1 MTLKNRISLLASLL
15 FTILFGLAS
24 TLIFILYSNFRKEEF
39 RDRLEIKALSN
50 IKLLVNVKQVDNQL
64 LKIIDQNSINKLYD
78 EKTLVFDSNYK
89 LIYSSIDD
97 AKINWSIDDLKYL
110 KKNKTFFKQQG
121 DYEVYG
127 VFYDTKDR
135 DFYALIS
142 ATDDYGKRKL
152 LFLRYT
158 LIISYIF
165 FTCVC
170 WVVTS
175 ITVKKLMNPLS
186 AFHQKI
192 KNINENNLDTRVE
205 SKSNKNEIDLIANEF
220 NFMMDRIEIS
230 YQKQKEFTA
239 HASHELRTPLSRL
252 TSQIENT
259 IEDPA
264 TSSKGKSFLKTILS
278 DVNQLT
284 ELINS
289 LLILSKI
296 DNKNHESTEVHRMD
310 EILFSAI
317 ENLNKSFPDFVILF
331 EIEESENLDTAL
343 EVKGNKNLLEIA
355 ISNVLKNAC
364 VYSDNKQAI
373 VNISISEEETLII
386 GVSNTG
392 NTLSESEQKN
402 LFQPFMRGENS
413 KGTSGFGL
421 GLRIVQRILALHKAK
436 IIYSVPQKK
445 TNLFQLIFNSSL

>member
-1 MTLKNRISLLASLL
+1 MTLKNRISLLVSLL

-24 TLIFILYSNFRKEEF
+24 TVIFVLYSNFRKEEF

-50 IKLLVNVKQVDNQL
+50 IKLLVNVKEVDDQL

-78 EKTLVFDSNYK
+78 EKTLVFDSHYN

-97 AKINWSIDDLKYL
+97 AKITWSIDDLKYL
-110 KKNKTFFKQQG
+110 KQHKTFFKQQG
-121 DYEVYG
+121 NYEVYG

-158 LIISYIF
+158 LIVSYIF
-165 FTCVC
+165 FTCIC
-170 WVVTS
+170 WVLTS
-175 ITVKKLMNPLS
+175 FMVRKAMSPLS
-186 AFHQKI
+186 IFHQKI
-192 KNINENNLDTRVE
+192 KNINENNLDTRIE
-205 SKSNKNEIDLIANEF
+205 SKSTKNEIDLIANEF
-220 NFMMDRIEIS
+220 NFMMDRIEMS

-239 HASHELRTPLSRL
+239 HASHELRTPLSRI

-259 IEDPA
+259 ITDRA
-264 TSSKGKSFLKTILS
+264 TSDKGKSFLKTILS

-296 DNKNHESTEVHRMD
+296 DDKNHENYEVQRMD
-310 EILFSAI
+310 EILFSSI
-317 ENLNKSFPDFVILF
+317 ENLNKSFPDFIILF
-331 EIEESENLDTAL
+331 EMEENDNLDTAL
-343 EVKGNKNLLEIA
+343 EIRGNKNLLEIA
-355 ISNVLKNAC
+355 IGNVLKNAC
-364 VYSDNKQAI
+364 VYSTNKQAK
-373 VNISISEEETLII
+373 VKISSEKDHLIISVFNTGKTLNEEE
-386 GVSNTG
+386 
-392 NTLSESEQKN
+392 QKR
-402 LFQPFMRGENS
+402 LFQAFMRGENS

-421 GLRIVQRILALHKAK
+421 GLRIVNRILTLHKAT
-436 IIYSVPQKK
+436 ITYSVPDIN
-445 TNLFQLIFNSSL
+445 TNLFQLFFHL

>member
-1 MTLKNRISLLASLL
+1 MTLKNRISLLVSLL

-24 TLIFILYSNFRKEEF
+24 TLIFVLYSNFRKEEF

-50 IKLLVNVKQVDNQL
+50 IKLLVNVKEVDEQL
-64 LKIIDQNSINKLYD
+64 LKMIDQNSINKLYD
-78 EKTLVFDSNYK
+78 EKTLVFDSHYK

-127 VFYDTKDR
+127 VFYDTKDK

-158 LIISYIF
+158 LIVSYIF
-165 FTCVC
+165 FTCIC
-170 WVVTS
+170 WVLTS
-175 ITVKKLMNPLS
+175 FMVKKVMSPLNT
-186 AFHQKI
+186 FHQKI

-205 SKSNKNEIDLIANEF
+205 SKSTKNEIDLIANEF

-239 HASHELRTPLSRL
+239 HASHELRTPLSRI

-259 IEDPA
+259 IEDSA
-264 TSSKGKSFLKTILS
+264 TSDKGKNFLKTILS

-289 LLILSKI
+289 LLILSKM
-296 DNKNHESTEVHRMD
+296 DNKKHENIEVHRMD

-317 ENLNKSFPDFVILF
+317 ENLNQSFPEFVILF
-331 EIEESENLDTAL
+331 EIEENENLDTAL

-355 ISNVLKNAC
+355 LSNVLKNAC
-364 VYSDNKQAI
+364 VYSDNKQAVVKI
-373 VNISISEEETLII
+373 SSENNSLIISIS
-386 GVSNTG
+386 NTG
-392 NTLSESEQKN
+392 KTLSKNEQKN
-402 LFQPFMRGENS
+402 LFQPFMRGENA

-421 GLRIVQRILALHKAK
+421 GLRIVNRILTLHNAK
-436 IIYSVPQKK
+436 IIYSVPQENI
-445 TNLFQLIFNSSL
+445 NLFQLIFHSA

>member
-1 MTLKNRISLLASLL
+1 MTLKNRISLLVSLL

-24 TLIFILYSNFRKEEF
+24 TVIFILYSNYRKEEF

-50 IKLLVNVKQVDNQL
+50 IKLLVNVKQIDNQL

-97 AKINWSIDDLKYL
+97 AKIKWSVDDLKYL

-127 VFYDTKDR
+127 VFYDTNDR

-142 ATDDYGKRKL
+142 ATDNFGKKKL

-158 LIISYIF
+158 LIVSYLF
-165 FTCVC
+165 FTCLC
-170 WVVTS
+170 WIITS
-175 ITVKKLMNPLS
+175 FTVKKLMNPLNS
-186 AFHQKI
+186 FHQKI
-192 KNINENNLDTRVE
+192 KNINENNLDTRIE

-220 NFMMDRIEIS
+220 NFMMDRIEVS

-239 HASHELRTPLSRL
+239 NASHELRTPLSRI

-259 IEDPA
+259 VADPK
-264 TSSKGKSFLKTILS
+264 TSVENKSFLTNILA

-289 LLILSKI
+289 LLILSKV
-296 DNKNHESTEVHRMD
+296 DTNRGENTEIHRMD

-331 EIEESENLDTAL
+331 EIEENENLDTAL
-343 EVKGNKNLLEIA
+343 EIKGNKNLLEIA
-355 ISNVLKNAC
+355 LSNVLKNAC
-364 VYSDNKQAI
+364 VYSDNKQAT
-373 VNISISEEETLII
+373 VKISADDHHLILS
-386 GVSNTG
+386 VSNTG
-392 NTLSESEQKN
+392 ITLSEEEQKN

-413 KGTSGFGL
+413 KGTTGFGL
-421 GLRIVQRILALHKAK
+421 GLRIVQRILTLHKAT
-436 IIYSVPQKK
+436 ISYSVSNTN
-445 TNLFQLIFNSSL
+445 TNLFRLTFHL

>member
-1 MTLKNRISLLASLL
+1 MTLKNRISLLVSLL

-24 TLIFILYSNFRKEEF
+24 TVIFILYSNYRKEEF

-50 IKLLVNVKQVDNQL
+50 IKLLVNVKQIDNQL

-97 AKINWSIDDLKYL
+97 AKINWSVDDLKYL

-127 VFYDTKDR
+127 VFYDTNDK

-142 ATDDYGKRKL
+142 ATDDYGKKKL

-170 WVVTS
+170 WVATS
-175 ITVKKLMNPLS
+175 FAVRKIMNPLN

-205 SKSNKNEIDLIANEF
+205 TKSSKNEIDLIANEF
-220 NFMMDRIEIS
+220 NFMMDRIEVS

-239 HASHELRTPLSRL
+239 HASHELRTPLSRI
-252 TSQIENT
+252 TSQIENVAADRKT
-259 IEDPA
+259 TPE
-264 TSSKGKSFLKTILS
+264 SKSFLKTILS

-296 DNKNHESTEVHRMD
+296 DTKNHENNEVHRMD

-331 EIEESENLDTAL
+331 EIEENENLDTAL
-343 EVKGNKNLLEIA
+343 EIKGNKNLLEIA
-355 ISNVLKNAC
+355 LSNVLKNAC
-364 VYSDNKQAI
+364 VYSDNKQAKVKI
-373 VNISISEEETLII
+373 SSDDKNLIISIS
-386 GVSNTG
+386 NTG
-392 NTLSESEQKN
+392 TTLSEEEQKN
-402 LFQPFMRGENS
+402 LFQPFMRGQNS
-413 KGTSGFGL
+413 KGTTGFGL
-421 GLRIVQRILALHKAK
+421 GLRIVQRILTLHKAT
-436 IIYSVPQKK
+436 INYSVSDIN
-445 TNLFQLIFNSSL
+445 TNLFQLIFNL

>member
-1 MTLKNRISLLASLL
+1 MTLKNRISLLVSLL

-24 TLIFILYSNFRKEEF
+24 TVIFVLYSNYRKEEF

-127 VFYDTKDR
+127 VFYDTKDK

-142 ATDDYGKRKL
+142 ATDDYGKKKL

-165 FTCVC
+165 FTCIS

-175 ITVKKLMNPLS
+175 FTVKKLMMPLND
-186 AFHQKI
+186 FHQKI

-205 SKSNKNEIDLIANEF
+205 TKNKNEIDLIASEF

-230 YQKQKEFTA
+230 YKKQKEFTA
-239 HASHELRTPLSRL
+239 HASHELRTPLSRM

-259 IEDPA
+259 LADPEID
-264 TSSKGKSFLKTILS
+264 KKNKSFLNVILADINHLS
-278 DVNQLT
+278 

-289 LLILSKI
+289 LLTLSKI
-296 DNKNHESTEVHRMD
+296 DNRNNDNHEMQRMD
-310 EILFSAI
+310 EILFSSI
-317 ENLNKSFPDFVILF
+317 EKINKNFPDFVIHF
-331 EIEESENLDTAL
+331 EMEESDNLDTAL
-343 EVKGNKNLLEIA
+343 EISGNKSLLEIA
-355 ISNVLKNAC
+355 ISNILKNAY
-364 VYSDNKQAI
+364 VYSDNKQAK
-373 VNISISEEETLII
+373 VKISTENDLLVIS
-386 GVSNTG
+386 VSNSG
-392 NTLSESEQKN
+392 KTLTEVEQKN
-402 LFQPFMRGENS
+402 LFQPFMRGANS
-413 KGTSGFGL
+413 KGTIGFGL
-421 GLRIVQRILALHKAK
+421 GLRIVNRILNLHNA
-436 IIYSVPQKK
+436 IITYSVTIDSK
-445 TNLFQLIFNSSL
+445 NLLRIIFRK

>member
-1 MTLKNRISLLASLL
+1 MTLKNRISLLVSLL

-24 TLIFILYSNFRKEEF
+24 TLIFVLYSNFRKDEF

-50 IKLLVNVKQVDNQL
+50 IKLLVNVKEIDNQL
-64 LKIIDQNSINKLYD
+64 LKMIDQNSINKLYD

-97 AKINWSIDDLKYL
+97 AKIKWSIDDLKYL
-110 KKNKTFFKQQG
+110 KKNKTFFKKQG
-121 DYEVYG
+121 NYEVYG
-127 VFYDTKDR
+127 VFYDTKDK

-142 ATDDYGKRKL
+142 ATDNFGQRRL

-158 LIISYIF
+158 LVVSYIL
-165 FTCVC
+165 FTCIC
-170 WVVTS
+170 WVITS
-175 ITVKKLMNPLS
+175 ITVKKLMSPLN

-192 KNINENNLDTRVE
+192 KNINENNLDTRVA
-205 SKSNKNEIDLIANEF
+205 SKSNKDEIDLIANEF

-230 YQKQKEFTA
+230 YQRQKEFTA
-239 HASHELRTPLSRL
+239 HASHELRTPLSRI
-252 TSQIENT
+252 TSQIENVIADT
-259 IEDPA
+259 K
-264 TSSKGKSFLKTILS
+264 TSNERKSFLINILS

-296 DNKNHESTEVHRMD
+296 DNKKHENNEVHRMD

-317 ENLNKSFPDFVILF
+317 ENLNKSYPEFVILF
-331 EIEESENLDTAL
+331 EIEENDDLDTAL
-343 EVKGNKNLLEIA
+343 EINGNKNLLEIA

-364 VYSDNKQAI
+364 VYSDNKQAKVI
-373 VNISISEEETLII
+373 ISTQDNNLIISIL
-386 GVSNTG
+386 NTG
-392 NTLSESEQKN
+392 DTLSENEQKL
-402 LFQPFMRGENS
+402 LFQPFMRGKNS

-421 GLRIVQRILALHKAK
+421 GLRIVQRILTLHKAT
-436 IIYSVPQKK
+436 ITYSVPAKNK
-445 TNLFQLIFNSSL
+445 NLFQLIFHL

>member
-1 MTLKNRISLLASLL
+1 MTLKNRISLLVSLL

-24 TLIFILYSNFRKEEF
+24 TLIFVLYSNFRKEEF

-64 LKIIDQNSINKLYD
+64 LKMIDQNSINKLYD

-127 VFYDTKDR
+127 VFYDTKDK
-135 DFYALIS
+135 DFYALIT

-158 LIISYIF
+158 LVISYIF
-165 FTCVC
+165 FTCLC
-170 WVVTS
+170 WVLTS
-175 ITVKKLMNPLS
+175 FMVKKAMSPLGL
-186 AFHQKI
+186 FHQKI
-192 KNINENNLDTRVE
+192 RKINENNLDTRIA
-205 SKSNKNEIDLIANEF
+205 SKNNKNEIDLIANEF

-239 HASHELRTPLSRL
+239 HASHELRTPLSRI
-252 TSQIENT
+252 TAKIENT
-259 IEDPA
+259 ITDET
-264 TSSKGKSFLKTILS
+264 TSTKGKTFLKSILL

-289 LLILSKI
+289 LLVLSKI
-296 DNKNHESTEVHRMD
+296 DNNNQEHNDVQRMD

-317 ENLNKSFPDFVILF
+317 ENLNNSFPDFVILF
-331 EIEESENLDTAL
+331 EMEENDNLDTAL
-343 EVKGNKNLLEIA
+343 EIKGNKNLLEIA
-355 ISNVLKNAC
+355 LSNILKNAC
-364 VYSDNKQAI
+364 VYSDNKQAKVKFSI
-373 VNISISEEETLII
+373 ENDHLVISIS
-386 GVSNTG
+386 NTG
-392 NTLSESEQKN
+392 ETLSENEQKN
-402 LFQPFMRGENS
+402 LFQPFMRGKNA
-413 KGTSGFGL
+413 KGTNGFGL
-421 GLRIVQRILALHKAK
+421 GLRIVQRILNLHNSSVT
-436 IIYSVPQKK
+436 YSTPDIN
-445 TNLFQLIFNSSL
+445 TNLFRIFFHS

>member
-1 MTLKNRISLLASLL
+1 MTLKNRISLLVSLL

-24 TLIFILYSNFRKEEF
+24 TVIFVLYSNFRKEEF

-50 IKLLVNVKQVDNQL
+50 IKLLVNVKEVDDQL
-64 LKIIDQNSINKLYD
+64 LKMIDQNSINKLYD
-78 EKTLVFDSNYK
+78 EKTLVFDSQFK

-110 KKNKTFFKQQG
+110 KKHKTFFKQQG

-127 VFYDTKDR
+127 VFYDTKDK

-158 LIISYIF
+158 LVISYIF
-165 FTCVC
+165 FTCLC
-170 WVVTS
+170 WVLTS
-175 ITVKKLMNPLS
+175 FMVKKAMNPLGL
-186 AFHQKI
+186 FHQKI
-192 KNINENNLDTRVE
+192 KNINENNLDTRIK

-220 NFMMDRIEIS
+220 NFMMDRIEVS

-239 HASHELRTPLSRL
+239 HASHELRTPLSRI
-252 TSQIENT
+252 TSQIENVVA
-259 IEDPA
+259 DPK
-264 TSSKGKSFLKTILS
+264 TTPENKSFLKTILS

-284 ELINS
+284 ELITS
-289 LLILSKI
+289 LLTLSKI
-296 DNKNHESTEVHRMD
+296 DVKNQENSETHRLD

-331 EIEESENLDTAL
+331 EMEESENLDSAL
-343 EVKGNKNLLEIA
+343 EIKGNKNLLEIA

-364 VYSDNKQAI
+364 VYSDNKQAKVKI
-373 VNISISEEETLII
+373 STENDSLVISIS
-386 GVSNTG
+386 NTG
-392 NTLSESEQKN
+392 KTLTENEQKN

-413 KGTSGFGL
+413 KGTTGFGL
-421 GLRIVQRILALHKAK
+421 GLRIVNRILNLHQSS
-436 IIYSVPQKK
+436 ITYSITNEN
-445 TNLFQLIFNSSL
+445 TNLFQLFFH

>member
-1 MTLKNRISLLASLL
+1 MTLKNRISLLVSLL

-24 TLIFILYSNFRKEEF
+24 TVIFVLYSNFRKEEF

-50 IKLLVNVKQVDNQL
+50 IKLLVNVKEVDDQL

-78 EKTLVFDSNYK
+78 EKTLIFDSHYK

-97 AKINWSIDDLKYL
+97 AKITWSIGDLKYL
-110 KKNKTFFKQQG
+110 KKHKTFFKQQG

-165 FTCVC
+165 FTCIC
-170 WVVTS
+170 WVLTS
-175 ITVKKLMNPLS
+175 FMVKKAMSPLS
-186 AFHQKI
+186 IFHQKI
-192 KNINENNLDTRVE
+192 KNINENNLDTRIE
-205 SKSNKNEIDLIANEF
+205 SKSTKNEIDLIANEF
-220 NFMMDRIEIS
+220 NFMMDRIEMS

-239 HASHELRTPLSRL
+239 HASHELRTPLSRI

-259 IEDPA
+259 ITDSG
-264 TSSKGKSFLKTILS
+264 TSDKGKSFLKTILS
-278 DVNQLT
+278 DVVHLT

-296 DNKNHESTEVHRMD
+296 DNTNQENYEVQRMD

-317 ENLNKSFPDFVILF
+317 ENLNKSYPDFVILF
-331 EIEESENLDTAL
+331 EMEENDNLDTAL
-343 EVKGNKNLLEIA
+343 EIKGNKNLLEIA
-355 ISNVLKNAC
+355 LGNVLKNAC
-364 VYSDNKQAI
+364 VYSDNKQAKVKI
-373 VNISISEEETLII
+373 STVNDHLIISIS
-386 GVSNTG
+386 NAG
-392 NTLSESEQKN
+392 NTLSENEQKN
-402 LFQPFMRGENS
+402 LFQPFMRGANS
-413 KGTSGFGL
+413 KGTTGFGL
-421 GLRIVQRILALHKAK
+421 GLRIVNRILILHRAEIKY
-436 IIYSVPQKK
+436 IIPKEN
-445 TNLFQLIFNSSL
+445 TNLFQLIFH

>member
-1 MTLKNRISLLASLL
+1 MTLKNRISLLVSLL

-24 TLIFILYSNFRKEEF
+24 TLIFVLYSNFRKDEF

-50 IKLLVNVKQVDNQL
+50 IKLLVNVKEIDNQL
-64 LKIIDQNSINKLYD
+64 LKMIDQNSINKLYD

-97 AKINWSIDDLKYL
+97 AKIKWSIDDLKYL
-110 KKNKTFFKQQG
+110 KKHKTFFKKQG
-121 DYEVYG
+121 NYEVYG

-142 ATDDYGKRKL
+142 ATDNFGQRRL

-158 LIISYIF
+158 LIVSYIL
-165 FTCVC
+165 FTCIC
-170 WVVTS
+170 WIITS
-175 ITVKKLMNPLS
+175 ITVKKIMSPLNT
-186 AFHQKI
+186 FHQKI

-205 SKSNKNEIDLIANEF
+205 SKSNKDEIDLIANEF

-230 YQKQKEFTA
+230 YQRQKEFTA
-239 HASHELRTPLSRL
+239 HASHELRTPLSRI
-252 TSQIENT
+252 TSQIENVIADT
-259 IEDPA
+259 NTSIER
-264 TSSKGKSFLKTILS
+264 KSFLRNILS

-296 DNKNHESTEVHRMD
+296 DNKKHENNEVHRMD

-317 ENLNKSFPDFVILF
+317 ENLNKSYPEFLILF
-331 EIEESENLDTAL
+331 EIEESDNMDTAL
-343 EVKGNKNLLEIA
+343 EIQGNKNLLEIA

-364 VYSDNKQAI
+364 VYSDNKQAKVI
-373 VNISISEEETLII
+373 ISTQDDTLIISIS
-386 GVSNTG
+386 NTG
-392 NTLSESEQKN
+392 DTLNENEQKI

-421 GLRIVQRILALHKAK
+421 GLRIVQRILTLHKATITY
-436 IIYSVPQKK
+436 IITDIN
-445 TNLFQLIFNSSL
+445 TNLFQLFFHF

>member
-1 MTLKNRISLLASLL
+1 MTLKNRISLLVSLL

-24 TLIFILYSNFRKEEF
+24 TVIFILYSNYRKEEF

-97 AKINWSIDDLKYL
+97 AKINWSVDDLKYL

-127 VFYDTKDR
+127 VFYDTNDK

-142 ATDDYGKRKL
+142 ATDNYGKKKL

-170 WVVTS
+170 WILTS
-175 ITVKKLMNPLS
+175 FMVKKAMNPLH

-192 KNINENNLDTRVE
+192 KNINENNLDTRIE
-205 SKSNKNEIDLIANEF
+205 SKSAKDEIDLIADEF
-220 NFMMDRIEIS
+220 NFMMDRIEVS
-230 YQKQKEFTA
+230 YQRQKEFTA
-239 HASHELRTPLSRL
+239 HASHELRTPLSRI
-252 TSQIENT
+252 TSQIENA
-259 IEDPA
+259 IVNPEMQ
-264 TSSKGKSFLKTILS
+264 SKNKSFLNSILA
-278 DVNQLT
+278 DVNHLS

-296 DNKNHESTEVHRMD
+296 DNRKADHHEVQRID
-310 EILFSAI
+310 EILFSSI
-317 ENLNKSFPDFVILF
+317 EKINKAFPDFVILF
-331 EIEESENLDTAL
+331 EMEESDDLDTAL
-343 EVKGNKNLLEIA
+343 EVKGNRNLLEIA
-355 ISNVLKNAC
+355 LTNILKNAC
-364 VYSDNKQAI
+364 VYSDNKQAK
-373 VNISISEEETLII
+373 VKISTDHHHLII
-386 GVSNTG
+386 SVSNTG
-392 NTLSESEQKN
+392 ETLNEEEQKN
-402 LFQPFMRGENS
+402 LFQPFMRGRNS

-421 GLRIVQRILALHKAK
+421 GLRIVQRILILHKAN
-436 IIYSVPQKK
+436 ITYSVSNIN
-445 TNLFQLIFNSSL
+445 TNLFQLFFNL

>member
-1 MTLKNRISLLASLL
+1 MTLKNRISLLVSLL
-15 FTILFGLAS
+15 FTILYGLAS
-24 TLIFILYSNFRKEEF
+24 TLIFILYSNFRKDEF

-50 IKLLVNVKQVDNQL
+50 IKLLVNVKEVDNQL
-64 LKIIDQNSINKLYD
+64 LKMIDQNSINKLYD
-78 EKTLVFDSNYK
+78 EKTLVFDSKYN

-97 AKINWSIDDLKYL
+97 AKIKWSIEDLKYL

-121 DYEVYG
+121 NYEVYG

-142 ATDDYGKRKL
+142 ATDDFGQRRL

-158 LIISYIF
+158 LVASYIF
-165 FTCVC
+165 FTCLC
-170 WVVTS
+170 WVITS
-175 ITVKKLMNPLS
+175 ITVKKLMNPLNT
-186 AFHQKI
+186 FHQKI

-230 YQKQKEFTA
+230 YQRQKEFTA
-239 HASHELRTPLSRL
+239 HASHELRTPLSRI
-252 TSQIENT
+252 TSQIENVIADT
-259 IEDPA
+259 K
-264 TSSKGKSFLKTILS
+264 TSDERKSFLTNILS

-296 DNKNHESTEVHRMD
+296 DNKNHENNEVHRMD

-317 ENLNKSFPDFVILF
+317 EKLNQSFPEFVISF

-343 EVKGNKNLLEIA
+343 EIKGNKNLLEIA

-364 VYSDNKQAI
+364 VYSDNKQAKVI
-373 VNISISEEETLII
+373 ISTNEDFLIISIS
-386 GVSNTG
+386 NTG
-392 NTLSESEQKN
+392 ATLNDEEQKI
-402 LFQPFMRGENS
+402 LFEPFMRGQNS

-421 GLRIVQRILALHKAK
+421 GLRIVQRILTLHNAT
-436 IIYSVPQKK
+436 ITYSVPNIN
-445 TNLFQLIFNSSL
+445 TNLFHLFFHL

>member
-1 MTLKNRISLLASLL
+1 MTLKNRISLLVSLL

-24 TLIFILYSNFRKEEF
+24 TLIFVLYSNFRKDEF

-50 IKLLVNVKQVDNQL
+50 IKLLVNVKEIDNQL
-64 LKIIDQNSINKLYD
+64 LKMIDQNSINKLYD

-97 AKINWSIDDLKYL
+97 AKIKWSIDDLKYL
-110 KKNKTFFKQQG
+110 KKNKTFFKKQG
-121 DYEVYG
+121 NYEVYG

-142 ATDDYGKRKL
+142 ATDNFGQRRL

-158 LIISYIF
+158 LIVSYIL
-165 FTCVC
+165 FTCIC

-175 ITVKKLMNPLS
+175 ITVKKLMSPLNT
-186 AFHQKI
+186 FHQKI

-205 SKSNKNEIDLIANEF
+205 SKRNKDEIDLIANEF

-230 YQKQKEFTA
+230 YQRQKEFTA
-239 HASHELRTPLSRL
+239 NASHELRTPLSRI
-252 TSQIENT
+252 TSQIENVIADT
-259 IEDPA
+259 K
-264 TSSKGKSFLKTILS
+264 TSDERKSFLKNILS

-296 DNKNHESTEVHRMD
+296 DNKNHENNEVHRMD

-317 ENLNKSFPDFVILF
+317 ENLNKTYPEFVILF
-331 EIEESENLDTAL
+331 DIEENDNLDVAL
-343 EVKGNKNLLEIA
+343 EIKGNKNLLEIA
-355 ISNVLKNAC
+355 LSNVLKNAC
-364 VYSDNKQAI
+364 VYSDNKQAK
-373 VNISISEEETLII
+373 VVISTQDNNLII
-386 GVSNTG
+386 SVSNTG
-392 NTLSESEQKN
+392 ETLNEEEQKN
-402 LFQPFMRGENS
+402 LFQPFMRGKNS

-421 GLRIVQRILALHKAK
+421 GLRIVQRILTLHNAS
-436 IIYSVPQKK
+436 ITYSVPKIN
-445 TNLFQLIFNSSL
+445 TNLFQLFFHL

>member
-1 MTLKNRISLLASLL
+1 MTLKNRISLLVSLL

-24 TLIFILYSNFRKEEF
+24 TVIFVLYSNFRKEEF

-50 IKLLVNVKQVDNQL
+50 IKLLVNVKEIDDQL
-64 LKIIDQNSINKLYD
+64 LKMIDQNSINKLYD
-78 EKTLVFDSNYK
+78 EKTLVFDSHFK

-97 AKINWSIDDLKYL
+97 AKINWSVNDLKYL
-110 KKNKTFFKQQG
+110 KKHKTFFKQQG

-127 VFYDTKDR
+127 VFYDTQDK

-165 FTCVC
+165 FTCIC
-170 WVVTS
+170 WVLTS
-175 ITVKKLMNPLS
+175 LMVKKAMNPLS
-186 AFHQKI
+186 VFHQKI

-205 SKSNKNEIDLIANEF
+205 SESNKNEIDLIANEF
-220 NFMMDRIEIS
+220 NFMMDRIEVS

-239 HASHELRTPLSRL
+239 HASHELRTPLSRI
-252 TSQIENT
+252 TAQIENT
-259 IEDPA
+259 IADPE
-264 TSSKGKSFLKTILS
+264 TSNRGKSFLTTILS
-278 DVNQLT
+278 DVNHLS

-296 DNKNHESTEVHRMD
+296 DTNNNEYNEIHRMD

-317 ENLNKSFPDFVILF
+317 ENLNKTFPDFVILF
-331 EIEESENLDTAL
+331 EIEESDNLDTAL
-343 EVKGNKNLLEIA
+343 EIKGNKSLLEIA
-355 ISNVLKNAC
+355 LMNVLKNAC
-364 VYSDNKQAI
+364 VYSDNKQAK
-373 VNISISEEETLII
+373 VKISTQQNHLVISVL
-386 GVSNTG
+386 NTG
-392 NTLSESEQKN
+392 KTLNLNEQKN

-421 GLRIVQRILALHKAK
+421 GLRIVNRILTLHNGK
-436 IIYSVPQKK
+436 IIYSVPEGN
-445 TNLFQLIFNSSL
+445 TNLFQLLFH

>member
-1 MTLKNRISLLASLL
+1 MTLKNRISLLVSLL

-24 TLIFILYSNFRKEEF
+24 TVIFILYSNYRKEEF

-97 AKINWSIDDLKYL
+97 AKINWSVDDLKYL

-127 VFYDTKDR
+127 VFYDTNDK

-142 ATDDYGKRKL
+142 ATDNYGKKKL

-170 WVVTS
+170 WILTS
-175 ITVKKLMNPLS
+175 FMVKKAMNPLH

-192 KNINENNLDTRVE
+192 KNINENNLDTRIE
-205 SKSNKNEIDLIANEF
+205 SKSTKDEIDLIADEF
-220 NFMMDRIEIS
+220 NFMMDRIELS

-239 HASHELRTPLSRL
+239 HASHELRTPLSRM
-252 TSQIENT
+252 TSQIENAMA
-259 IEDPA
+259 EPELQPKD
-264 TSSKGKSFLKTILS
+264 KSFLNSILD
-278 DVNQLT
+278 DVNHLS

-296 DNKNHESTEVHRMD
+296 DNRKADHHEVQRID
-310 EILFSAI
+310 EILFSSI
-317 ENLNKSFPDFVILF
+317 EKINKAFPDFVILF
-331 EIEESENLDTAL
+331 EMEESDDLDTAL
-343 EVKGNKNLLEIA
+343 EVKGNRNLLEIA
-355 ISNVLKNAC
+355 LTNILKNAC
-364 VYSDNKQAI
+364 VYSDNKQAK
-373 VNISISEEETLII
+373 VKISTDHHHLII
-386 GVSNTG
+386 SVSNTG
-392 NTLSESEQKN
+392 ETLNEEEQKN
-402 LFQPFMRGENS
+402 LFQPFMRGRNS

-421 GLRIVQRILALHKAK
+421 GLRIVQRILILHKAN
-436 IIYSVPQKK
+436 ITYSFSNIN
-445 TNLFQLIFNSSL
+445 TNLFQLFFNL

>member
-1 MTLKNRISLLASLL
+1 MTLKNRISLLVSLL

-24 TLIFILYSNFRKEEF
+24 TLIFVLYSNFRKEEF

-50 IKLLVNVKQVDNQL
+50 IKLLVNVKEVDDQL
-64 LKIIDQNSINKLYD
+64 LKMIDQNSINQLYE
-78 EKTLVFDSNYK
+78 EKTLVFDSNFK

-97 AKINWSIDDLKYL
+97 AKIKWSVDDLKYL
-110 KKNKTFFKQQG
+110 KKHKTFFKQQG

-158 LIISYIF
+158 LVISYIF
-165 FTCVC
+165 FTCIC
-170 WVVTS
+170 WVLTS
-175 ITVKKLMNPLS
+175 FMVKKAMSPLS
-186 AFHQKI
+186 IFHQKI
-192 KNINENNLDTRVE
+192 KNINENNLDTRVA
-205 SKSNKNEIDLIANEF
+205 SKNNKNEIDLIANEF
-220 NFMMDRIEIS
+220 NFMMDRIEVS

-239 HASHELRTPLSRL
+239 HASHELRTPLSRI

-259 IEDPA
+259 IVDPA
-264 TSSKGKSFLKTILS
+264 TSDKGKNFLKTILS
-278 DVNQLT
+278 DINQLT

-296 DNKNHESTEVHRMD
+296 DNKKNENKEIHRMD

-317 ENLNKSFPDFVILF
+317 ENLNKSYPEFLILF
-331 EIEESENLDTAL
+331 EIEENNNLDTTL
-343 EVKGNKNLLEIA
+343 EVNGNKNLLEIA
-355 ISNVLKNAC
+355 ITNILKNAC
-364 VYSDNKQAI
+364 VYSDNQQAKVI
-373 VNISISEEETLII
+373 ISTQDDQLVLSI
-386 GVSNTG
+386 SNTG
-392 NTLSESEQKN
+392 ETLNEEEQKN
-402 LFQPFMRGENS
+402 LFQPFMRGKNS

-421 GLRIVQRILALHKAK
+421 GLRIVQRILTLHNAS
-436 IIYSVPQKK
+436 ITYSVPDIN
-445 TNLFQLIFNSSL
+445 TNLFQLFFH

>member
-1 MTLKNRISLLASLL
+1 MTLKNRISLLVSLL

-24 TLIFILYSNFRKEEF
+24 TVIFILYSNYRKEEF

-78 EKTLVFDSNYK
+78 EKTLVFDSNFK

-127 VFYDTKDR
+127 VFYDTNDK

-142 ATDDYGKRKL
+142 ATDDYGKKKL

-165 FTCVC
+165 FTCLC
-170 WVVTS
+170 WVITS
-175 ITVKKLMNPLS
+175 FTVKKVMNPLN

-192 KNINENNLDTRVE
+192 KNINENNLDTRIE
-205 SKSNKNEIDLIANEF
+205 SKSTKNEIDLIADEF
-220 NFMMDRIEIS
+220 NFMMDRIELS
-230 YQKQKEFTA
+230 YQRQKEFTA
-239 HASHELRTPLSRL
+239 HASHELRTPLSRM
-252 TSQIENT
+252 TSQIENAVT
-259 IEDPA
+259 DPD
-264 TSSKGKSFLKTILS
+264 TKPKNKSFLNAILT
-278 DVNQLT
+278 DVNHLS

-296 DNKNHESTEVHRMD
+296 DNREVENHEVQRID
-310 EILFSAI
+310 EILFSSI
-317 ENLNKSFPDFVILF
+317 EKINKSFPDFVILF
-331 EIEESENLDTAL
+331 EMEESEDLDTAL
-343 EVKGNKNLLEIA
+343 EIKGNKNLLEIA
-355 ISNVLKNAC
+355 LSNVLKNAC
-364 VYSDNKQAI
+364 VYSDNKQAKVKISTDRYHLI
-373 VNISISEEETLII
+373 VS
-386 GVSNTG
+386 VSNTG
-392 NTLSESEQKN
+392 DTLSEAEQKN
-402 LFQPFMRGENS
+402 LFQPFMRGKNS

-421 GLRIVQRILALHKAK
+421 GLRIVQRILTLHKAN
-436 IIYSVPQKK
+436 ITYSVTNIN
-445 TNLFQLIFNSSL
+445 TNLFQLFFNL

>member
-1 MTLKNRISLLASLL
+1 MTLKNRISLLVSLL

-24 TLIFILYSNFRKEEF
+24 TLIFVLYSNFRKDEF

-50 IKLLVNVKQVDNQL
+50 IKLLVNVKEIDNQL
-64 LKIIDQNSINKLYD
+64 LKMIDQNSINKLYD

-97 AKINWSIDDLKYL
+97 AKIKWSIDDLKYL
-110 KKNKTFFKQQG
+110 KKHKTFFKKQG
-121 DYEVYG
+121 NYEVYG
-127 VFYDTKDR
+127 VFYDTNDR

-142 ATDDYGKRKL
+142 ATDNFGQRRL

-158 LIISYIF
+158 LIVSYIF
-165 FTCVC
+165 FTCIC

-175 ITVKKLMNPLS
+175 ITVKKLMSPLNT
-186 AFHQKI
+186 FHQKI

-205 SKSNKNEIDLIANEF
+205 SKSNKDEIDLIANEF

-239 HASHELRTPLSRL
+239 HASHELRTPLSRI
-252 TSQIENT
+252 TSQIENVIADT
-259 IEDPA
+259 K
-264 TSSKGKSFLKTILS
+264 TSNERKSFLNTILS

-296 DNKNHESTEVHRMD
+296 DNKKHESNEVHRMD

-317 ENLNKSFPDFVILF
+317 ENLNKSYPEFLILF
-331 EIEESENLDTAL
+331 EIEENDNIDTAL
-343 EVKGNKNLLEIA
+343 EIKGNKNLLEIA

-364 VYSDNKQAI
+364 VYSDNKQAKVVI
-373 VNISISEEETLII
+373 STQDNNLIISI
-386 GVSNTG
+386 SNTG
-392 NTLSESEQKN
+392 NTLNENEQKI

-421 GLRIVQRILALHKAK
+421 GLRIVQRILTLHKAT
-436 IIYSVPQKK
+436 ITYSIPDIN
-445 TNLFQLIFNSSL
+445 TNLFQLFFHF

>member
-1 MTLKNRISLLASLL
+1 MTLKNRISLLVSLL

-24 TLIFILYSNFRKEEF
+24 TLIFVLYSNFRKEEF

-64 LKIIDQNSINKLYD
+64 LKMIDQNSINKLYD

-110 KKNKTFFKQQG
+110 KKHKTFFKQQG

-127 VFYDTKDR
+127 VFYDTKDK

-165 FTCVC
+165 FTCIC
-170 WVVTS
+170 WVLTS
-175 ITVKKLMNPLS
+175 FMVKKAMSPLNI
-186 AFHQKI
+186 FHQKI
-192 KNINENNLDTRVE
+192 RKINENNLDTRIA

-239 HASHELRTPLSRL
+239 HASHELRTPLSRI
-252 TSQIENT
+252 TSKIENT
-259 IEDPA
+259 IADST
-264 TSSKGKSFLKTILS
+264 TSIKGKTFLQSILS

-289 LLILSKI
+289 LLVLSKI
-296 DNKNHESTEVHRMD
+296 DNRNQEHNEVQRMD

-331 EIEESENLDTAL
+331 EMEENDNLDTAL
-343 EVKGNKNLLEIA
+343 EIKGNKNLLEIA
-355 ISNVLKNAC
+355 LSNILKNAC
-364 VYSDNKQAI
+364 VYSDNKQAK
-373 VNISISEEETLII
+373 VTFSTKNDRLVISIS
-386 GVSNTG
+386 NTG
-392 NTLSESEQKN
+392 HTLSESEQKN
-402 LFQPFMRGENS
+402 LFQPFMRGKNS

-421 GLRIVQRILALHKAK
+421 GLRIVQRILNLHNST
-436 IIYSVPQKK
+436 ITYSTPDIN
-445 TNLFQLIFNSSL
+445 TNLFRIFFHS

>member
-1 MTLKNRISLLASLL
+1 MTLKNRISLLVSLL

-24 TLIFILYSNFRKEEF
+24 TLIFVLYSNFRKDEF

-50 IKLLVNVKQVDNQL
+50 IKLLVNVKEIDNQL
-64 LKIIDQNSINKLYD
+64 LKMIDQNSINKLYD

-97 AKINWSIDDLKYL
+97 AKIKWSVEDLKYL
-110 KKNKTFFKQQG
+110 KKHKTFFKQQG
-121 DYEVYG
+121 NYEVYG

-142 ATDDYGKRKL
+142 ATDNFGQRRL

-158 LIISYIF
+158 LIVSYIF
-165 FTCVC
+165 FTCIC

-175 ITVKKLMNPLS
+175 ITVKKLMNPLN

-192 KNINENNLDTRVE
+192 KNINENNLDTRIA
-205 SKSNKNEIDLIANEF
+205 SKSNKDEIDLIASEF

-230 YQKQKEFTA
+230 YQRQKEFTA
-239 HASHELRTPLSRL
+239 HASHELRTPLSRI
-252 TSQIENT
+252 TSQIENV
-259 IEDPA
+259 ISDNK
-264 TSSKGKSFLKTILS
+264 TSNERRTFLTNILS

-296 DNKNHESTEVHRMD
+296 DNKTHENNEVHRMD

-317 ENLNKSFPDFVILF
+317 ENLNKSYPEFLILF
-331 EIEESENLDTAL
+331 EIEESENLDTVL
-343 EVKGNKNLLEIA
+343 EIKGNRNLLEIA
-355 ISNVLKNAC
+355 LSNVLKNAC
-364 VYSDNKQAI
+364 VYSDNKQAKVLI
-373 VNISISEEETLII
+373 NAKDDDLVISI
-386 GVSNTG
+386 SNTG
-392 NTLSESEQKN
+392 NTLNEIEQKN

-421 GLRIVQRILALHKAK
+421 GLRIVQRILTLHNAT
-436 IIYSVPQKK
+436 ITYSVPDIN
-445 TNLFQLIFNSSL
+445 TNLFQLFFHL

>member
-1 MTLKNRISLLASLL
+1 MTLKNRISLLVSLL

-24 TLIFILYSNFRKEEF
+24 TLIFVLYSNFRKEEF

-50 IKLLVNVKQVDNQL
+50 IKLLVNVKELDDQL
-64 LKIIDQNSINKLYD
+64 LKMIDQNSINKLYD
-78 EKTLVFDSNYK
+78 EKTLIFDSNYK

-97 AKINWSIDDLKYL
+97 AKINWSIADLQYL
-110 KKNKTFFKQQG
+110 KKHKTFFKQQG

-127 VFYDTKDR
+127 VFYDTKDK

-165 FTCVC
+165 FTCIC
-170 WVVTS
+170 WVLTS
-175 ITVKKLMNPLS
+175 FMVKKAMNPLHT
-186 AFHQKI
+186 FHQKI
-192 KNINENNLDTRVE
+192 KKINENNLDSRIQ
-205 SKSNKNEIDLIANEF
+205 SKSNKDEIDLIANEF

-239 HASHELRTPLSRL
+239 HASHELRTPLSRI
-252 TSQIENT
+252 TSQIENVVA
-259 IEDPA
+259 DPRTTA
-264 TSSKGKSFLKTILS
+264 EGKTFLKAILG

-296 DNKNHESTEVHRMD
+296 DNKNQEHSELHRMD

-317 ENLNKSFPDFVILF
+317 EKLNKSFPDFVILF

-343 EVKGNKNLLEIA
+343 EIEGNKNLLEIA
-355 ISNVLKNAC
+355 LSNVLKNAC
-364 VYSDNKQAI
+364 VYADNKQAK
-373 VNISISEEETLII
+373 VKISSLGNHLVLSI
-386 GVSNTG
+386 SNTG
-392 NTLSESEQKN
+392 KTLDKHEQQN
-402 LFQPFMRGENS
+402 LFQPFMRGENA
-413 KGTSGFGL
+413 KGTTGFGL
-421 GLRIVQRILALHKAK
+421 GLRIVQRILLLHKAR
-436 IIYSVPQKK
+436 IVYSIPEEN
-445 TNLFQLIFNSSL
+445 TNLFQLFFH

>member
-1 MTLKNRISLLASLL
+1 MTLKNRISLLVSLL

-24 TLIFILYSNFRKEEF
+24 TVIFILYSNYRKEEF

-50 IKLLVNVKQVDNQL
+50 IKLLVNVKQIDNQL

-97 AKINWSIDDLKYL
+97 AKIKWSVDDLKYL

-127 VFYDTKDR
+127 VFYDTNDR

-142 ATDDYGKRKL
+142 ATDNFGKKKL

-158 LIISYIF
+158 LIVSYLF
-165 FTCVC
+165 FTCLC
-170 WVVTS
+170 WIITS
-175 ITVKKLMNPLS
+175 FTVKKLMNPLNS
-186 AFHQKI
+186 FHQKI
-192 KNINENNLDTRVE
+192 KNINENNLDTRIE

-220 NFMMDRIEIS
+220 NFMMDRIEVS

-239 HASHELRTPLSRL
+239 NASHELRTPLSRI
-252 TSQIENT
+252 TSQIENAVA
-259 IEDPA
+259 DPK
-264 TSSKGKSFLKTILS
+264 TSVENKSFLTNILA

-289 LLILSKI
+289 LLILSKV
-296 DNKNHESTEVHRMD
+296 DTNRGENTEIHRMD

-331 EIEESENLDTAL
+331 EIEENENLDTAL
-343 EVKGNKNLLEIA
+343 EIKGNKNLLEIA
-355 ISNVLKNAC
+355 LSNVLKNAC
-364 VYSDNKQAI
+364 VYSDNKQAT
-373 VNISISEEETLII
+373 VKISADDHHLILS
-386 GVSNTG
+386 VSNTG
-392 NTLSESEQKN
+392 ITLSEEEQKN

-413 KGTSGFGL
+413 KGTTGFGL
-421 GLRIVQRILALHKAK
+421 GLRIVQRILTLHKAT
-436 IIYSVPQKK
+436 ISYSVSNIN
-445 TNLFQLIFNSSL
+445 TNLFRLTFHL

>member
-1 MTLKNRISLLASLL
+1 MTLKNRISLLVSLL

-24 TLIFILYSNFRKEEF
+24 TVIFVLYSNFRKEEF

-50 IKLLVNVKQVDNQL
+50 IKLLVNVKEVDDQL
-64 LKIIDQNSINKLYD
+64 LKMIDQNSINKLYD
-78 EKTLVFDSNYK
+78 EKTLVFDSQFK

-97 AKINWSIDDLKYL
+97 AKINWSVDDLKYL
-110 KKNKTFFKQQG
+110 KKHKTFFKQQG

-127 VFYDTKDR
+127 VFYDTKDK

-158 LIISYIF
+158 LVISYIF
-165 FTCVC
+165 FTCLC
-170 WVVTS
+170 WVLTS
-175 ITVKKLMNPLS
+175 FMVKKAMNPLGL
-186 AFHQKI
+186 FHQKI
-192 KNINENNLDTRVE
+192 KNINENNLDTRIK

-220 NFMMDRIEIS
+220 NFMMDRIEVS

-239 HASHELRTPLSRL
+239 HASHELRTPLSRI
-252 TSQIENT
+252 TSQIENVVA
-259 IEDPA
+259 DPK
-264 TSSKGKSFLKTILS
+264 TTPENKSFLKTILS

-284 ELINS
+284 ELITS
-289 LLILSKI
+289 LLTLSKI
-296 DNKNHESTEVHRMD
+296 DVKNQENSETHRLD

-331 EIEESENLDTAL
+331 EMEESENLDSAL
-343 EVKGNKNLLEIA
+343 EIKGNKNLLEIA

-364 VYSDNKQAI
+364 VYSDNKQAKVKI
-373 VNISISEEETLII
+373 STENDSLVISIS
-386 GVSNTG
+386 NTG
-392 NTLSESEQKN
+392 KTLTENEQKN

-413 KGTSGFGL
+413 KGTTGFGL
-421 GLRIVQRILALHKAK
+421 GLRIVNRILNLHQSS
-436 IIYSVPQKK
+436 ITYSVTNEN
-445 TNLFQLIFNSSL
+445 TNLFQLFFH